1 MTTEP
6 ELREIARRRLKARA
20 DFIQFLL
27 VWAAVSAIVVGVW
40 AVIMPGT
47 FFWPIFPIAGMGI
60 AAMFMAID
68 AYGPNPKAITEADVD
83 AEVARM
89 MKGKS

>member
-1 MTTEP
+1 MTSEP
-6 ELREIARRRLKARA
+6 DIRDLARRRLKARA

-27 VWAAVSAIVVGVW
+27 IWAAVSVIVVVVW
-40 AVIMPGT
+40 AFATPGG

-89 MKGKS
+89 TRGKS

>member
-1 MTTEP
+1 MTSDTD
-6 ELREIARRRLKARA
+6 LRELARRRLKARA
-20 DFIQFLL
+20 DFFQFLL
-27 VWAAVSAIVVGVW
+27 IWLAVSVIVVGVW
-40 AVIMPGT
+40 AFTMPGG

-83 AEVARM
+83 REVARM
-89 MKGKS
+89 TRGTS